1 MSDILNKNILSKNIL
16 TRIYGKNYKNK
27 KSTLNPTK
35 VAILETIDVTIICF
49 GKILEKTNQV
59 NEIIQKID
67 TKIETMTDNTEK
79 KRLVTYSSILK
90 EIIELI
96 YQYIGIIYK
105 YLKELNDELW
115 NSNSTTKTI
124 IKSKNLIEYIIN
136 KLNEEFKNKLFADK
150 QTIQS
155 PKLPKHLPPNT
166 PLYKPLLK
174 DIGAISL
181 YEKFISFLKE
191 NYHKIYATSKN
202 KNKFINSII
211 KELKKLQNSK
221 KIEVSQFYLEGITHI
236 RDIIKIYK
244 DDIKVLIIKIFS
256 LYLQGNFNSIPKSK
270 SKSKST
276 PKSTP

>member
-115 NSNSTTKTI
+115 KSNSTTKTI

-155 PKLPKHLPPNT
+155 QKLPKHLPENT

-181 YEKFISFLKE
+181 YEKFIGFLKE
-191 NYHKIYATSKN
+191 NYHKIYSTSKN

-256 LYLQGNFNSIPKSK
+256 LYLQGNLNSIPKSK